1 VTTGRGGNEKNVQE
15 KEEERTYDGREEE
28 EDFER
33 FLEVQR
39 GLFRGH

>member
-1 VTTGRGGNEKNVQE
+1 MATGGGEIEKNVQQ
-15 KEEERTYDGREEE
+15 KKEERTYGGREEE